1 MGDPLIGRQLSNFII
16 KKALGHGGMA
26 QVYYGQD
33 VKLQR
38 PVAIKVID
46 AQYRSD
52 PAYAERFIRE
62 ARSIARWRHE
72 NIIQVYYADDQDGLY
87 YYVMEY
93 IDGVDLADM
102 ISDYATRQKM
112 LPHAEV
118 LRIGRAIAQALDH
131 AHAHGVVH
139 RDVKPSNVFMSTD
152 DRIVLGDFGLALELQ
167 QGSVGEVFGTPHYIS
182 PEQVRR
188 SSDATPKSD
197 LYSLGVM
204 LYEMLTGVVPFDDMS
219 PTSVALQHITQDPP
233 KPRSINPQLNAETE
247 SVLLK
252 ALSKKPK
259 DRYPSGKA
267 LMDALEKALA
277 NSASKGKKRLPLPPM
292 PASVV
297 SGKARPTSHRK
308 PAETSPKPRKKR
320 LGVKILVFLAMLFSL
335 SYYFQNVLFPN
346 GLPPQLVDRI
356 PAFVLPMARIA
367 PSPSLT
373 PIVDILP
380 SPTSTATSTPTQT
393 AEPSA
398 LPTFTLTSTLTL
410 TPTQTA
416 TLTQT
421 ATATKTL
428 TPLPTS
434 TATLANGVPTATTTP
449 KFVNYKRMWLYYD
462 DYGFYIYNAAG
473 TNRSVSP
480 FVFERI
486 DQNGKPTNTFPGWY
500 WQEFY
505 DVLNVGR
512 CMSIE
517 VKENPNEYLRPSLCQ
532 GIYLSTRSYYAD
544 NEVIFWT
551 RQEGSAQFR
560 VLWNGEEMGVCEI
573 EKGFCEVF
581 VP

>member
-1 MGDPLIGRQLSNFII
+1 MGDPLIGKRLSNFVI

-52 PAYAERFIRE
+52 PAYAERFLRE
-62 ARSIARWRHE
+62 ARTIARWRHE

-102 ISDYATRQKM
+102 INDYATRQTM
-112 LPHAEV
+112 LPHNEV
-118 LRIGRAIAQALDH
+118 VRVGKAVARALDH
-131 AHAHGVVH
+131 AHQHGVIH

-152 DRIVLGDFGLALELQ
+152 DRIILGDFGLALETQ
-167 QGSVGEVFGTPHYIS
+167 QGSAGEVFGTPHYIS

-188 SSDATPKSD
+188 SSDATAKSD

-233 KPRSINPQLNAETE
+233 KPRSINPQLNTETE

-259 DRYPSGKA
+259 DRYASGAA
-267 LMDALEKALA
+267 LMSALEKALS
-277 NSASKGKKRLPLPPM
+277 NTDTSGKKVLPLPPM

-297 SGKARPTSHRK
+297 GGKQRPTSHRK
-308 PAETSPKPRKKR
+308 PPETSQKTGAKR
-320 LGVKILVFLAMLFSL
+320 WGLKILVFLVMLAAL
-335 SYYFQNVLFPN
+335 IYYLQDVFFPN
-346 GLPPQLVDRI
+346 GLPPQIADRF
-356 PAFVLPMARIA
+356 PAFSMPVVRIA
-367 PSPSLT
+367 PNPSLT
-373 PIVDILP
+373 PAVEILP
-380 SPTSTATSTPTQT
+380 SETSTVTPLPTVTTQPTQPPTMT
-393 AEPSA
+393 ATETQPPLPSA
-398 LPTFTLTSTLTL
+398 TASQ
-410 TPTQTA
+410 TP
-416 TLTQT
+416 
-421 ATATKTL
+421 TATKTL
-428 TPLPTS
+428 TPLLTS
-434 TATLANGVPTATTTP
+434 TATLADGIPTATTTP

-462 DYGFYIYNAAG
+462 DYGFYIYNAAR

-480 FVFERI
+480 FVFERL
-486 DQNGKPTNTFPGWY
+486 DKSGKPTNTFPGWY

-517 VKENPNEYLRPSLCQ
+517 IKENPNEYLRPSSCQ

-544 NEVIFWT
+544 NEAIFWT
-551 RQEGSAQFR
+551 RQEGSTQFR